1 MADWFDDFEQAPQ
14 AEPATREREMV
25 PEGEHT
31 FEIKATID
39 EPTRLQIRLAHPEAR
54 YGWVFCNIYK
64 DADWAKRLAHELR
77 EAMGV
82 PKGGLMSAVADGSL
96 VGRTVVARIYHQ
108 AKPAGTYVN
117 VGNFKP
123 AAPAPAAAP
132 AAKRQSNAAAATQ
145 FPDDDI
151 PF

>member
-1 MADWFDDFEQAPQ
+1 MADWFDDFTEATQ
-14 AEPATREREMV
+14 AEPAQRERELV

-31 FEIKATID
+31 LEIKATID
-39 EPTRLQIRLAHPEAR
+39 EPTRLQVRLAHPEQR

-64 DADWAKRLAHELR
+64 DAGWAKRLAHELR
-77 EAMGV
+77 EALGV
-82 PKGGLMSAVADGSL
+82 PKGGLMAAVADGSL

-117 VGNFKP
+117 VGNFKAAA
-123 AAPAPAAAP
+123 AAPAP
-132 AAKRQSNAAAATQ
+132 AAKRQSKAAAATQ

>member
-1 MADWFDDFEQAPQ
+1 MADWFDDFTETPQ
-14 AEPATREREMV
+14 AEPAQRERELV

-31 FEIKATID
+31 LEIKATID
-39 EPTRLQIRLAHPEAR
+39 EPTRLQVRLAHAEAS

-64 DADWAKRLAHELR
+64 DAGWAKRLAHELR
-77 EAMGV
+77 EALGV
-82 PKGGLMSAVADGSL
+82 PKGGLMAAVADGSL
-96 VGRTVVARIYHQ
+96 VGRTVVARTYHQ

-117 VGNFKP
+117 VGNFKAAEP
-123 AAPAPAAAP
+123 AAPAPAA
-132 AAKRQSNAAAATQ
+132 KRQSKAAATQ